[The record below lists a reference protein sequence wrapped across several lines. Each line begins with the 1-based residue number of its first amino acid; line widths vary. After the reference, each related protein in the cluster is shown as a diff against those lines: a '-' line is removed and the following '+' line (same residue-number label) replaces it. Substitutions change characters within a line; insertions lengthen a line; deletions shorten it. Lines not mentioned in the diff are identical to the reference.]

1 MIAENTFTKE
11 AKNDLN
17 KINETK
23 KAVKRYNLVYRTNQY
38 AYSFKNFGVIN
49 TIGRDIYN
57 VTITLK
63 QTE

>member
-23 KAVKRYNLVYRTNQY
+23 KCGEQIKFSL
-38 AYSFKNFGVIN
+38 
-49 TIGRDIYN
+49 
-57 VTITLK
+57 
-63 QTE
+63 